1 VAGALRLQCVELG
14 TLAHEMNE
22 TDGDTTKL
30 SGETF
35 SRVVRAGALAVVRE
49 QESLNRINVFPV
61 RDADTG
67 ANLAATLRAAASRL
81 GSAAPD
87 SVGDAARVAADGALD
102 GARGNSGAIFAQFLH
117 GLASSMERL
126 RHVDGPQ
133 FAAAA
138 VSGTESAYL
147 ALQDPRE
154 GTILSVLRAWSHELS
169 RRAHEEDLPELMHSG
184 LVAAREALAATPR
197 QLEVL
202 ARSHVVDA
210 GGQGFVFFLEGLID
224 ALTGNEPAWVPVE
237 ASPHGLPPFS
247 DMHEEVDDRFRFCS
261 EALLT
266 PREGVP
272 LSRDEV
278 MMRVT
283 ELGESLV
290 VAGGETRL
298 RVHIHTNEP
307 QRFFATVAELA
318 HIERTK
324 VDDMVLQ
331 QLACRT
337 TDIGLVTDSTTD
349 LPEDEAISLGIMAVP
364 LTLTLGDEEYL
375 DGVDITL
382 DGFIQRILAGDGVPR
397 SSQPAVADLVQT
409 YRKLLEC
416 REGVVSV
423 HIAAALSGTVQ
434 AARAAAKEVGPERV
448 RVIDSCSVSIGA
460 GLLVEAV
467 GETISS
473 GASLDEVERIAERVK
488 REIRVFG
495 AVKSLDFAVRGGR
508 VSPRLARSME
518 RLHLSPII
526 ALDED
531 GKAGRAGA
539 ALGFDRALNTIVRR
553 VVRYAGDEPARAMV
567 VHSGDQPGAEFVAAR
582 LREHLGGDVP
592 VVRAGAV
599 LTTHVGL
606 GCVTAA
612 VRRLPA

>member
-1 VAGALRLQCVELG
+1 M
-14 TLAHEMNE
+14 TE
-22 TDGDTTKL
+22 TIDDPTRL
-30 SGETF
+30 SGATF
-35 SRVVRAGALAVVRE
+35 SRIVRAGALAVVRE
-49 QESLNRINVFPV
+49 QEMLNRINVFPV

-67 ANLAATLRAAASRL
+67 ANLAATLKAAASRL
-81 GSAAPD
+81 GGAAPD
-87 SVGDAARVAADGALD
+87 AVGDAARVAADGALD

-126 RHVDGPQ
+126 RQADGSQ

-138 VSGTESAYL
+138 VRGTEAAYS

-169 RRAHEEDLPELMHSG
+169 RRAHDEDLPELLHSG
-184 LVAAREALAATPR
+184 LVAAREALAATPH

-224 ALTGNEPAWVPVE
+224 SLTGNEPAWVPVE

-247 DMHEEVDDRFRFCS
+247 GEHDEIDDRFRFCT

-266 PREGVP
+266 QRGGLP
-272 LSRDEV
+272 LSRDDV
-278 MMRVT
+278 MTRVT
-283 ELGESLV
+283 GLGESLV

-307 QRFFATVAELA
+307 KQFFATVAEVG

-337 TDIGLVTDSTTD
+337 TAIGLVTDSTTD
-349 LPEDEAISLGIMAVP
+349 LPEDEAIGLGIMAVP

-382 DGFIQRILAGDGVPR
+382 DGFIQRILAGSGTPR
-397 SSQPAVADLVQT
+397 SSQPAVADLAQT
-409 YRKLLEC
+409 YRRLLEC
-416 REGVVSV
+416 RDGVVSV
-423 HIAAALSGTVQ
+423 HIAGALSGTVQ
-434 AARAAAKEVGPERV
+434 AARAAAQEVDPRRI
-448 RVIDSCSVSIGA
+448 RVIDSCSASVGT

-467 GETISS
+467 GEAIGS
-473 GASLDEVERIAERVK
+473 GAGLEEVERVAERAR

-495 AVKSLDFAVRGGR
+495 AVRSLDFAVRGGR
-508 VSPRLARSME
+508 VSPRLAKSID

-526 ALDED
+526 ALDET
-531 GKAGRAGA
+531 GKAGRAGM
-539 ALGFDRALNTIVRR
+539 ALGFDHALNAMVRR
-553 VVRYAGDEPARAMV
+553 VVHYAGGAPARAMV
-567 VHSGDQPGAEFVAAR
+567 AHSGDPAGADFVAAR
-582 LREHLGGDVP
+582 LSERLGGDVP

-606 GCVTAA
+606 GGVIAA
-612 VRRLPA
+612 VRRVPA

>member
-1 VAGALRLQCVELG
+1 
-14 TLAHEMNE
+14 M
-22 TDGDTTKL
+22 TDTGEKTTRL
-30 SGETF
+30 SGATF

-67 ANLAATLRAAASRL
+67 ANLAATLKAAASRL

-126 RHVDGPQ
+126 RNADGLQ

-138 VSGTESAYL
+138 VSGTESAYS

-169 RRAHEEDLPELMHSG
+169 RRAQEEDLPELMHSG

-210 GGQGFVFFLEGLID
+210 GGQGFVYFLEGLID
-224 ALTGNEPAWVPVE
+224 SFSGHEPAWVPME
-237 ASPHGLPPFS
+237 AAPHGLPPFS
-247 DMHEEVDDRFRFCS
+247 GEHDEIDDRFRFCT

-266 PREGVP
+266 QRGGVP
-272 LSRDEV
+272 LSREDV
-278 MMRVT
+278 MTRVV
-283 ELGESLV
+283 EIGESLV
-290 VAGGETRL
+290 VAGGENRL

-307 QRFFATVAELA
+307 KRFLAAVAELG

-324 VDDMVLQ
+324 IDDMVLQ

-337 TDIGLVTDSTTD
+337 SALGLVTDSTTD
-349 LPEDEAISLGIMAVP
+349 LPEDEAIELGMIAVP

-382 DGFIQRILAGDGVPR
+382 DGFIQRILAGQGVPR

-409 YRKLLEC
+409 YRRLLEC

-434 AARAAAKEVGPERV
+434 AARAAAREVDAERI

-467 GETISS
+467 GEAIAS
-473 GASLDEVERIAERVK
+473 GADLDEVERIAENVK

-495 AVKSLDFAVRGGR
+495 AVASLDFAVRGGR
-508 VSPRLARSME
+508 ISPRLATSME

-526 ALDED
+526 ALDET
-531 GKAGRAGA
+531 GKAGRAGV
-539 ALGFDRALNTIVRR
+539 ALGFDRALNTIVKR
-553 VVRYAGDEPARAMV
+553 VVQYVDGAPARAMV
-567 VHSGDQPGAEFVAAR
+567 VHSGDQAGAEFVAAR
-582 LREHLGGDVP
+582 LSARLGGDVP

-612 VRRLPA
+612 VRRMPV

>member
-1 VAGALRLQCVELG
+1 M
-14 TLAHEMNE
+14 TE
-22 TDGDTTKL
+22 TIDDTASL
-30 SGETF
+30 SGEAF

-49 QESLNRINVFPV
+49 QELLNRINVFPV

-67 ANLAATLRAAASRL
+67 ANLAATLKAAASRL
-81 GSAAPD
+81 GSEAPD
-87 SVGDAARVAADGALD
+87 SVGRAARVAADGALD

-117 GLASSMERL
+117 GLASSMARL
-126 RHVDGPQ
+126 RHADGLQ

-138 VSGTESAYL
+138 VSGTDAAYS

-169 RRAHEEDLPELMHSG
+169 RRAHDEDLPDLLHSG
-184 LVAAREALAATPR
+184 LAAAREALAATPR

-224 ALTGNEPAWVPVE
+224 ALTGNEPAWVPIE
-237 ASPHGLPPFS
+237 AAPHGPPFS
-247 DMHEEVDDRFRFCS
+247 GEHDEIDDRFRFCT

-266 PREGVP
+266 PRKGVP

-278 MMRVT
+278 MARVT

-290 VAGGETRL
+290 VAGGDTRL

-307 QRFFATVAELA
+307 QRFMAAVAELG

-324 VDDMVLQ
+324 IDDMVVQ

-337 TDIGLVTDSTTD
+337 TALGLVTDSTTD
-349 LPEDEAISLGIMAVP
+349 LPENEAIKLGLIAVP
-364 LTLTLGDEEYL
+364 LTLTLGDQEYL

-382 DGFIQRILAGDGVPR
+382 DGFIQRILDGDGVPH
-397 SSQPAVADLVQT
+397 SSQPAVSDLAQT
-409 YRKLLEC
+409 YRRLLDC
-416 REGVVSV
+416 RDGVVSV

-434 AARAAAKEVGPERV
+434 AAKAAAREVDPERI
-448 RVIDSCSVSIGA
+448 RVIDSCSVSVGA

-467 GETISS
+467 GEAIGS
-473 GASLDEVERIAERVK
+473 GLDLDEVERLAERVK
-488 REIRVFG
+488 REIKVFG
-495 AVKSLDFAVRGGR
+495 AVASLDFAVRGGR
-508 VSPRLARSME
+508 VSPRLAKSMD

-526 ALDED
+526 MLDET
-531 GKAGRAGA
+531 GKAGKAGA
-539 ALGFDRALNTIVRR
+539 ALGFDRALNAIVKR
-553 VVRYAGDEPARAMV
+553 VVRYADGAPARAMV
-567 VHSGDQPGAEFVAAR
+567 VHSGDQAGAEFVAAR
-582 LREHLGGDVP
+582 LHDHLGGEAP

-612 VRRLPA
+612 VRRVGA

>member
-1 VAGALRLQCVELG
+1 
-14 TLAHEMNE
+14 M
-22 TDGDTTKL
+22 TDSIDDTTML
-30 SGETF
+30 SGAMF

-49 QESLNRINVFPV
+49 QEALNRINVFPV

-67 ANLAATLRAAASRL
+67 ANLAATLKAAASRL

-117 GLASSMERL
+117 GLAASMERL
-126 RHVDGPQ
+126 RQADGPQ

-138 VSGTESAYL
+138 VRGTESAYS

-154 GTILSVLRAWSHELS
+154 GTILSVLRAWSLELS
-169 RRAHEEDLPELMHSG
+169 RRAHDEDLPELLRSS

-237 ASPHGLPPFS
+237 APPHGLPPFS
-247 DMHEEVDDRFRFCS
+247 GEHEEIDDRFRFCT

-266 PREGVP
+266 PRGGAA

-278 MMRVT
+278 MTRVADF
-283 ELGESLV
+283 GESLV
-290 VAGGETRL
+290 VAGGEQRV

-307 QRFFATVAELA
+307 RRFFATVAELG

-337 TDIGLVTDSTTD
+337 TTLGLVTDSTTD
-349 LPEDEAISLGIMAVP
+349 LPEDEAIELGAIAVP

-382 DGFIQRILAGDGVPR
+382 DGFVQRILAGSGAPR
-397 SSQPAVADLVQT
+397 SSQPAVSDLAQT
-409 YRKLLEC
+409 YRRLLEC
-416 REGVVSV
+416 RDGVVSV

-434 AARAAAKEVGPERV
+434 AAQAAAKEVDPERI
-448 RVIDSCSVSIGA
+448 RVVDSCSVSIGA

-467 GETISS
+467 GEAI
-473 GASLDEVERIAERVK
+473 GAGAGLDEVVRVAERAK

-495 AVKSLDFAVRGGR
+495 ALRSLDFAVRGGR
-508 VSPRLARSME
+508 VSARLAKTMD
-518 RLHLSPII
+518 RLHLTPII
-526 ALDED
+526 ALDAT
-531 GKAGRAGA
+531 GKAGQAGV
-539 ALGFDRALNTIVRR
+539 ALGFDRALNTIVKR
-553 VVRYAGDEPARAMV
+553 VVRYADGAPARAMV
-567 VHSGDQPGAEFVAAR
+567 VHTGDPAGADFVAAR
-582 LREHLGGDVP
+582 LSERLGGDVP

-612 VRRLPA
+612 VRRLPV

>member
-1 VAGALRLQCVELG
+1 
-14 TLAHEMNE
+14 MNE
-22 TDGDTTKL
+22 TNDDTTRL

-67 ANLAATLRAAASRL
+67 ANLAATLKAAASRL

-138 VSGTESAYL
+138 VSGTESAYS

-169 RRAHEEDLPELMHSG
+169 RRAHDEELPELLHSG

-210 GGQGFVFFLEGLID
+210 GGQGFVYFLEGLID
-224 ALTGNEPAWVPVE
+224 SLTGNEPAWVPIE
-237 ASPHGLPPFS
+237 APPRGLPPFS
-247 DMHEEVDDRFRFCS
+247 DEHDEIDERFRFCT

-266 PREGVP
+266 PREGVA
-272 LSRDEV
+272 LDRDQV
-278 MMRVT
+278 MVRVT

-290 VAGGETRL
+290 VAGGDTRL

-307 QRFFATVAELA
+307 QRFMATVAELG

-324 VDDMVLQ
+324 IDDMVIQ

-337 TDIGLVTDSTTD
+337 TALGLVTDSTTD
-349 LPEDEAISLGIMAVP
+349 LPEDEAIELGMMAVP
-364 LTLTLGDEEYL
+364 LTLTLGDQEYL

-397 SSQPAVADLVQT
+397 SSQPAVSDFAQT
-409 YRKLLEC
+409 YRRLLEC

-423 HIAAALSGTVQ
+423 HIAASLSGTVQ
-434 AARAAAKEVGPERV
+434 AAKAAAREVDPERI

-467 GETISS
+467 GEAISS
-473 GASLDEVERIAERVK
+473 GLDIDEVERFAERAK
-488 REIRVFG
+488 REIKVFG
-495 AVKSLDFAVRGGR
+495 AVASLDFAVRGGR
-508 VSPRLARSME
+508 VSPRLAKSMD
-518 RLHLSPII
+518 RLHLAPII
-526 ALDED
+526 MLDET
-531 GKAGRAGA
+531 GKATRAGA
-539 ALGFDRALNTIVRR
+539 ALGFDRALNTIVKR
-553 VVRYAGDEPARAMV
+553 VVRYAGDAPARAMV
-567 VHSGDQPGAEFVAAR
+567 VHSGDEAGAEFVAAR
-582 LREHLGGDVP
+582 LADHLGGEVP

-612 VRRLPA
+612 VRRVTD

>member
-1 VAGALRLQCVELG
+1 
-14 TLAHEMNE
+14 M
-22 TDGDTTKL
+22 TDSIDDTTRL
-30 SGETF
+30 SGKSF
-35 SRVVRAGALAVVRE
+35 SRGVRGGALAVVRE
-49 QESLNRINVFPV
+49 QEALNRINVFPV

-67 ANLAATLRAAASRL
+67 ANLAATLKAAASRL

-117 GLASSMERL
+117 GLASSLERL

-138 VSGTESAYL
+138 VRGTESAYS
-147 ALQDPRE
+147 ALQEPRE
-154 GTILSVLRAWSHELS
+154 GTILSVLRAWSHELTQ
-169 RRAHEEDLPELMHSG
+169 RAHEEELPELLHSG

-224 ALTGNEPAWVPVE
+224 SLAGHEPAWLPIE
-237 ASPHGLPPFS
+237 SAPHGLPPFS
-247 DMHEEVDDRFRFCS
+247 GEHEEIDDRFRFCT
-261 EALLT
+261 EALLMST
-266 PREGVP
+266 DGAP

-278 MMRVT
+278 MTRVA

-290 VAGGETRL
+290 VAGGESRL

-307 QRFFATVAELA
+307 RRFFATVADLG

-337 TDIGLVTDSTTD
+337 SALGLVTDSTTD
-349 LPEDEAISLGIMAVP
+349 LPEDEAISLGAIAVP
-364 LTLTLGDEEYL
+364 LTLTLGEEEFL

-382 DGFIQRILAGDGVPR
+382 DGFIQRILAGSGVPR
-397 SSQPAVADLVQT
+397 SSQPAVADLAQT
-409 YRKLLEC
+409 YRRLLEC
-416 REGVVSV
+416 REGVVSI
-423 HIAAALSGTVQ
+423 HIAGALSGTVQ
-434 AARAAAKEVGPERV
+434 AARAAAGEVDPERI
-448 RVIDSCSVSIGA
+448 RVIDSCSVSVGA

-467 GETISS
+467 GEAISGGS
-473 GASLDEVERIAERVK
+473 DLDEVERIAERVK

-495 AVKSLDFAVRGGR
+495 AVASLDFAVRGGR
-508 VSPRLARSME
+508 ISPRLAKSMD
-518 RLHLSPII
+518 RLHLSPVI
-526 ALDED
+526 ALDETGRA
-531 GKAGRAGA
+531 GKAGV
-539 ALGFDRALNTIVRR
+539 ALGFDRALNAIVRR
-553 VVRYAGDEPARAMV
+553 VVRYADGAPARAMV
-567 VHSGDQPGAEFVAAR
+567 VHSGDGAGAEFVAAR
-582 LREHLGGDVP
+582 LRERLGGDVP